1 MEAEAAVTHVLIEQT
16 VVTRLLTTPLV
27 FQSLYFSKRI
37 AHLIAEVLFVVAAQ
51 AEHVLREARLEG
63 EDQQDHLRR
72 TLLVGYIQLFILFC
86 FSHRFETG
94 KVNSSSANMAMSPV
108 RPGWFQN

>member
-86 FSHRFETG
+86 FSSQAL
-94 KVNSSSANMAMSPV
+94 KNSVKNSTLTNINTFFI
-108 RPGWFQN
+108 RI